1 MVIAVHRLSHALWH
15 PSLSALIDQLRRAGL
30 SVQLNIA
37 EGHALGGNR
46 QFARHLTIA
55 YGSAIELVDLLDLL
69 RELAPA
75 SDAQIEPLAQR
86 ARQNCALVLALKR
99 SVFRKASAQSR
110 DG

>member
-1 MVIAVHRLSHALWH
+1 MVIAVHRLSSALWH
-15 PSLSALIDQLRRAGL
+15 PSRSALIDQVRRAGL

-69 RELAPA
+69 RELAPG
-75 SDAQIEPLAQR
+75 SDDQIEPLAQR
-86 ARQNCALVLALKR
+86 ARQNCALVLALKQ
-99 SVFRKASAQSR
+99 SVFRKASAQGR
-110 DG
+110 DR